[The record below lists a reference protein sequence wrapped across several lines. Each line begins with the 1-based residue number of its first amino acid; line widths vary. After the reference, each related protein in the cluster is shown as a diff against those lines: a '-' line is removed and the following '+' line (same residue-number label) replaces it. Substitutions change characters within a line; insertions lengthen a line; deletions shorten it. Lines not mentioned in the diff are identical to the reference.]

1 MNAPLMRQMSRKRA
15 EMRGRCAP
23 VSAMR
28 PTEAR
33 NARRPRIGAETR
45 CELFRG
51 AYLCLLV
58 GSQRQSLCVTIFSSR
73 EWVMLYCAKQT
84 SKSRRITIDG
94 CRARNDTWICRDDA
108 QAAVGDATCVVW
120 LVKEE
125 WTLGTCALGRALQ
138 DRKLRG

>member
-1 MNAPLMRQMSRKRA
+1 MNAPLMRQVLHKRA

-45 CELFRG
+45 CALFRG

-58 GSQRQSLCVTIFSSR
+58 GSQRQSLCVTMFSNR
-73 EWVMLYCAKQT
+73 EW
-84 SKSRRITIDG
+84 
-94 CRARNDTWICRDDA
+94 DD
-108 QAAVGDATCVVW
+108 VI
-120 LVKEE
+120 L
-125 WTLGTCALGRALQ
+125 
-138 DRKLRG
+138 RKADFEVEKDSNWWV